1 MNGTTGLAVIPSTT
15 LTLGLGEGETQALKI
30 SLIYMNRRIKF
41 EPGKIYHVFNRGV
54 EKRDIFLSDGDKW
67 RFLQGMYLFNDET
80 ASANLLYRLEQQK
93 GKMHFGILRDY
104 VKKNDVKRKP
114 LVRIMA
120 DCLKSNHFHLLIQ
133 EIRVGGISKFMQKF
147 GTGYVKF
154 FNKKHE
160 RVGPL
165 FQGVF
170 KAIEVKTD
178 EQLMYLL
185 AYINVIN
192 PGQELEPE
200 LKSAAQDPGE
210 ILRFVENYPWST
222 HLEYLNKRDSIIVD
236 KGLAGG
242 LFATSKK
249 YREFVTGVI
258 RGKKRL
264 EIPDNLLFD

>member
-120 DCLKSNHFHLLIQ
+120 DCLKPNHFHLLIQ